1 MMTNIMGTIWFDYF
15 VVPLLILIA
24 RVMDVSL
31 DTIRVIMIAKGYRRL
46 APFIGFFQVLI
57 WIITISRIMANLE
70 NWTTYIGYAGGFALG
85 TYVGM
90 KIEERLALGYELIR
104 VVTRADAS
112 SLIQELI
119 EKGYHITFIDGKGR
133 DGKVGILFIVHKR
146 KVIREIIGL
155 IKKFNPNAFY
165 TVEDVRFVSGAEYL
179 PRSSRL
185 YRTRFRPR

>member
-1 MMTNIMGTIWFDYF
+1 MTNIMGTIWFDYF

>member
-1 MMTNIMGTIWFDYF
+1 MGTIWFDYF

-31 DTIRVIMIAKGYRRL
+31 DTIRVIMVAKGYRRL

-90 KIEERLALGYELIR
+90 KIEEGLALGYELIR

-112 SLIQELI
+112 SLIKELI

>member
-1 MMTNIMGTIWFDYF
+1 MGTIWFDYF

-85 TYVGM
+85 TNANGD
-90 KIEERLALGYELIR
+90 EFSFLFE
-104 VVTRADAS
+104 VT
-112 SLIQELI
+112 
-119 EKGYHITFIDGKGR
+119 K
-133 DGKVGILFIVHKR
+133 
-146 KVIREIIGL
+146 
-155 IKKFNPNAFY
+155 
-165 TVEDVRFVSGAEYL
+165 YL
-179 PRSSRL
+179 H
-185 YRTRFRPR
+185 

>member
-1 MMTNIMGTIWFDYF
+1 METFWFNYF
-15 VVPLLILIA
+15 IIPFLILIA
-24 RVMDVSL
+24 RIMDVSL

-85 TYVGM
+85 TYTGM
-90 KIEERLALGYELIR
+90 KIEERLALGYELLR
-104 VVTRADAS
+104 VVTRSDAS
-112 SLIQELI
+112 SLMAELF
-119 EKGYHITFIDGKGR
+119 ENGYHLTFVEGKGK

-146 KVIREIIGL
+146 KVIRDIIEK
-155 IKKFNPNAFY
+155 IKQFNPHALY
-165 TVEDVRFVSGAEYL
+165 TIEDVRFVSNSEYL

-185 YRTRFRPR
+185 NRTRFRPR